1 MNSIMRIIQRN
12 WVKAMRKS
20 YPAIFH
26 KAEEGGFWITFPDLP
41 ECITEGDDMEEA
53 YNMAVDALGLALTD
67 RIKSKEELPKAS
79 DIENIEKPED
89 GVIVVV
95 QFDKAEYDRRHN
107 SRAVKKTLT
116 IPEWLNEEALAMN
129 INFSQVLQEALME
142 KVGIR

>member
-1 MNSIMRIIQRN
+1 M
-12 WVKAMRKS
+12 KKLF

-41 ECITEGDDMEEA
+41 ECITEGNDMEEA
-53 YNMAVDALGLALTD
+53 YNMAVDALGLTLTD

-79 DIENIEKPED
+79 DIENIEKQED

>member
-1 MNSIMRIIQRN
+1 M
-12 WVKAMRKS
+12 KKLF

-26 KAEEGGFWITFPDLP
+26 KAE
-41 ECITEGDDMEEA
+41 EGDDMEEA

>member
-1 MNSIMRIIQRN
+1 MNSIMRIIQRK

-53 YNMAVDALGLALTD
+53 YNMSIDALSFALTD

-89 GVIVVV
+89 GIVINV
-95 QFDKAEYDRRHN
+95 QFDK
-107 SRAVKKTLT
+107 
-116 IPEWLNEEALAMN
+116 
-129 INFSQVLQEALME
+129 
-142 KVGIR
+142 KVSIC